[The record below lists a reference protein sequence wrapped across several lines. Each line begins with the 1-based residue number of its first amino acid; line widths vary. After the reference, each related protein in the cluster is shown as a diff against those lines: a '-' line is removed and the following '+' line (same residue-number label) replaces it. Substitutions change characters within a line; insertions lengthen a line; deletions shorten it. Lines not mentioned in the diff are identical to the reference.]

1 METFFSNV
9 DIPKLSED
17 QANLLENF
25 NRKRFIQFFEKH
37 AKWQIPG

>member
-1 METFFSNV
+1 MEKFFSNV

-17 QANLLENF
+17 QAKFLENF

-37 AKWQIPG
+37 AK